1 MMQSLKHL
9 FNHKL
14 AASDGE
20 IGHVK
25 DFYFDDQSWAVR
37 YVVADTGNWLPGRQ
51 VLLSPLAFGGLPPDG
66 KLLHVNLTCKQIE
79 TSPVIDSHKSV
90 SRQYEEDY
98 HRHYG
103 WPYYWEGDGLWG
115 GTRGFPIL
123 EVPPNFVSGE
133 AAAPVTPKI
142 EHAEAHLRGVQA
154 VNGYHLQAT
163 DGIVGHVC
171 DFLMDDQSWAIGELV
186 IKIGHRFTGKEVRIP
201 TAKVIRISYEESKGY
216 VSLNTEAV
224 EHSAAHDLVLV
235 RVAGFTSPESG
246 TFKEVIKEV
255 LAP

>member
-1 MMQSLKHL
+1 MIQSLKQL
-9 FNHKL
+9 FSHKL
-14 AASDGE
+14 TASDGE

-37 YVVADTGNWLPGRQ
+37 YVVADTDRWLLGRQ
-51 VLLSPLAFGGLPPDG
+51 VLLSPLAFGGLPPAG
-66 KLLHVNLTCKQIE
+66 KFLHVKLTRKQIE
-79 TSPVIDSHKSV
+79 DSPTIDSHKSV

-123 EVPPNFVSGE
+123 EVPPNFVPGK
-133 AAAPVTPKI
+133 AAPVVKKT
-142 EHAEAHLRGVQA
+142 ERAEAHLRGVQA

-186 IKIGHRFTGKEVRIP
+186 VKIGHRFTGKEVRIP
-201 TAKVIRISYEESKGY
+201 TAKVIRISYEESKVY
-216 VSLNTEAV
+216 VNLNTEAV
-224 EHSAAHDLVLV
+224 EHSAAYDLVPA
-235 RVAGFTSPESG
+235 RVVGFTPPEPG
-246 TFKEVIKEV
+246 LFKEAIKEV
-255 LAP
+255 LAS